1 MRTVAEIK
9 KDILAL
15 PKAEY
20 AELLEWLTELESD
33 EWDKEIEEDAKAGRL
48 DFLRSRSLKAKR
60 DGTLGYL

>member
-1 MRTVAEIK
+1 MTVTEIQQAII
-9 KDILAL
+9 DL

-48 DFLRSRSLKAKR
+48 DFLKSRALKAKR